1 MPARFA
7 AYTDEMPNN
16 RRSRWT
22 LTALLGIASKCLL
35 SGCAGEPTTTATAN
49 DAWFDEVRW
58 EHRLL
63 VITGPGDSAATQN
76 EVCRAA
82 RDGMLERELIVVD
95 VSQRKTELIAGV
107 REDLPDAASFRSRF
121 DLPENEFQIVLVGKD
136 GGVKER
142 RNELFEVAE
151 VFRIIDAMPMRMQ
164 EMQDRS
170 GS

>member
-1 MPARFA
+1 
-7 AYTDEMPNN
+7 MPNN

-35 SGCAGEPTTTATAN
+35 SGCAGEPATTTTAN

-58 EHRLL
+58 DHRLL
-63 VITGPGDSAATQN
+63 VITGPEDRTATQN
-76 EVCRAA
+76 EACRAA
-82 RDGMLERELIVVD
+82 RQGMIERELIVVD
-95 VSQRKTELIAGV
+95 VSEEPTEVIAGT
-107 REDLPDAASFRSRF
+107 REDVPDAASFRTRF

-142 RNELFEVAE
+142 RNELFEVEE

-164 EMQDRS
+164 EMRDRS
-170 GS
+170 GNRPGT